1 MLPWALLLA
10 AGCATRS
17 EIRMLPS
24 DTGTKAVYR
33 SSPDRVRLACMD
45 TAGELGFKIKE
56 QTGAETDHTFIAS
69 QGLSSGSSGRY
80 LRVRLARGDGDAGEM
95 KVFVVVRSK
104 VESKETAHTD
114 ALMEKDIQQRIAKR
128 LEAK

>member
-1 MLPWALLLA
+1 MPVALLLA

-17 EIRMLPS
+17 EMRMLPS
-24 DTGTKAVYR
+24 DAGAKAVYR

-45 TAGELGFKIKE
+45 TAGELGFKVKE
-56 QTGAETDHTFIAS
+56 QTGSDADHTFIAS

-80 LRVRLARGDGDAGEM
+80 LRVRLSRGDGDAGEM
-95 KVFVVVRSK
+95 KVYVVVRSK

-114 ALMEKDIQQRIAKR
+114 ELLEKDFQQRVAKR